1 VVQSW
6 TPDGEILF
14 ESSRHGM
21 FPLHSKFYVVSP
33 RGGLPR
39 PLALPQAYLGN
50 LSADGGY
57 IAYQETM
64 YYDPE

>member
-1 VVQSW
+1 MR
-6 TPDGEILF
+6 LAF
-14 ESSRHGM
+14 EVLRR
-21 FPLHSKFYVVSP
+21 VAP
-33 RGGLPR
+33 RRAPQTAR
-39 PLALPQAYLGN
+39 LPQAYLGN